1 MLLCSSSYDKRSP
14 SAKRSFIAVT
24 LNPPDT
30 LNKEPDTAPKGRKP
44 ATRIFLST
52 FITIFL
58 AEIGDKT
65 QVTTLLMTAES
76 HSPWIVFLG
85 AGSALVLT
93 SFLGV
98 WVGQWLASH
107 LTPRL
112 LDTLAGTVLLVIS
125 VALLWDMLQI

>member
-1 MLLCSSSYDKRSP
+1 MTAE
-14 SAKRSFIAVT
+14 AKSKTSKSKISLA
-24 LNPPDT
+24 
-30 LNKEPDTAPKGRKP
+30 
-44 ATRIFLST
+44 RIFLST

-65 QVTTLLMTAES
+65 QVTTLLITAES
-76 HSPWIVFLG
+76 HAPWIVFMG

-98 WVGQWLASH
+98 WVGQWLATH

-112 LDTLAGTVLLVIS
+112 LETLSGSILLMIS
-125 VALLWDMLQI
+125 LGLLWDMLQS

>member
-1 MLLCSSSYDKRSP
+1 M
-14 SAKRSFIAVT
+14 T

-30 LNKEPDTAPKGRKP
+30 LKQKPQTAPKAGQP

-76 HSPWIVFLG
+76 HAPWIVFLG

-112 LDTLAGTVLLVIS
+112 LDTLGGGVLLIIS

>member
-1 MLLCSSSYDKRSP
+1 M
-14 SAKRSFIAVT
+14 T

-30 LNKEPDTAPKGRKP
+30 LKKEPQTARKAGQP
-44 ATRIFLST
+44 ATRIFWST

-76 HSPWIVFLG
+76 HAPVIVFLG

-107 LTPRL
+107 LTPSL
-112 LDTLAGTVLLVIS
+112 LDTLAGGILLIIS